1 MKIKI
6 KTLISIVFLTIAV
19 SLFSQ
24 NTKIDSLL
32 QKLNHAKGIERI
44 LVLNDLASE
53 YGYIDFNKSI
63 DLAKEALKLAEIQN
77 YNKSR
82 ARSYN
87 LMGRAYFIS
96 GNYKVADEYYNEGIV
111 TANRYNTSDD
121 IYKALRLKTLLYLN
135 GYVKDS
141 VESIKVYKQYLDL
154 IIKSKKYND
163 FQEGLKSLAFVFHS
177 KQNTKL
183 INEYLTSIKNG
194 NQDDK
199 EILAATYG
207 GEAFLLTMN
216 LNYFKAIEEYQ
227 MALKFTNVISNK
239 IAHLERIGVVYFNL
253 RKYTESV
260 RYYNVALKLC
270 IDNKFKSN
278 DFILCLIEA
287 DLGASYIQLKDYNS
301 AISHLKKALNNPFYS
316 NQDKVTIINN
326 LGQAYLSIDSLDK
339 ADSYISK
346 AIYLFDSLKIDNGKL
361 AALQSKATL
370 MIRRQQWSQLPN
382 IINEISKLVND
393 VQEYYLLYD
402 SYQTLSNYYAKTG
415 NYKKSNEYLK
425 KWITANDSINNREL
439 TNKIKELEFK
449 YETEEKEQQIN
460 VQQNTIRQKD
470 ILIFLAV
477 IAGSLIFAAL
487 IVIFI
492 LYRVRNK
499 AYKLLVYKSLENTNN
514 VHLVKT
520 EENSIE
526 TKNDVFT
533 LDEELKTQIETSLNK
548 QLNIKVYL
556 EPNLL
561 LKTLAEK
568 CDTNRSYLSLFI
580 NERYNMNFNTFVN
593 MLRIKEAKQILSDKN
608 NNIPLKELYLRLGF
622 NTYSVFNEAFKKH
635 IGVTPNF
642 YLKTIKELFDS
653 SKPNEI

>member
-1 MKIKI
+1 MKILTSVI
-6 KTLISIVFLTIAV
+6 FLTIAV

-24 NTKIDSLL
+24 NTRIDSLQ
-32 QKLNHAKGIERI
+32 QKLNHAKGNERI
-44 LVLNDLASE
+44 LVLNDLAHA

-87 LMGRAYFIS
+87 LLGRAYFIS
-96 GNYKVADEYYNEGIV
+96 GNYKVADKYYNEGIV

-135 GYVKDS
+135 GYVRDS
-141 VESIKVYKQYLDL
+141 VESIQVFKQYLDL
-154 IIKSKKYND
+154 TIKKKNYTD
-163 FQEGLKSLAFVFHS
+163 FNEGLKLFVFVFHS
-177 KQNTKL
+177 KQYAKL
-183 INEYLTSIKNG
+183 IDEYLSSIKN
-194 NQDDK
+194 NNHDNK
-199 EILAATYG
+199 EILAASYS

-216 LNYFKAIEEYQ
+216 LDYFKAIKMYQ
-227 MALKFTNVISNK
+227 MALKYTNELSNK
-239 IAHLERIGVVYFNL
+239 ITNLERIGVIYFNL

-260 RYYNVALKLC
+260 RYYNDALKLC

-278 DFILCLIEA
+278 DFILYLIEA

-370 MIRRQQWSQLPN
+370 MIRRQQQSQLPGV
-382 IINEISKLVND
+382 INEISKLVN
-393 VQEYYLLYD
+393 VVPEYYILYD
-402 SYQTLSNYYAKTG
+402 SYQTLSNYYANTG
-415 NYKKSNEYLK
+415 NFKKSNEYLK
-425 KWITANDSINNREL
+425 KWITVNDSINNREL

-460 VQQNTIRQKD
+460 LQQNTIRQKNK
-470 ILIFLAV
+470 LIFLAV

-520 EENSIE
+520 EENFIE
-526 TKNDVFT
+526 PKNNVFI

-556 EPNLL
+556 KPNLL

-568 CDTNRSYLSLFI
+568 CNTNRSYLSLFI

-593 MLRIKEAKQILSDKN
+593 MLRINEAKQILSDKN

-635 IGVTPNF
+635 VGVTPNF
-642 YLKTIKELFDS
+642 YLKTIKELFDG
-653 SKPNEI
+653 SKPDEI